1 MTKRSE
7 KALGI
12 LWLFF
17 CMALPLLHMLLSR
30 GSYIDADMSSEFL
43 LARLL
48 AEEGGILSKNWLYS
62 TELRVLNTQLVFA
75 AFFRL
80 SDNWFLVRVLST
92 LLLWGILLGSYGFML
107 RAMGL
112 GRWFCL
118 TAAPLF
124 LPFSWDQS
132 RVLILGLYYIPHVS
146 ISFITLGL
154 MVSLHK
160 GRNALWVYPLSCLL
174 ALASGLGG
182 IRQLAILYI
191 PLCMA
196 TFLSALLRREKQEWQ
211 QFLLSVVLLAFSALG
226 YWGNQLLREQYHFH
240 NYDTLSFRF
249 DLSGLQY
256 LPDGLLRWFGSIG
269 AFSAVSVWIAAA
281 ALCLLLTVL
290 LLLLLRQKK
299 LGSSQLLIPL
309 FFLSGLAALTGI
321 YCLTDMEYAPR
332 YYLPVLVFL
341 FPLLAMAWEHH
352 NGRWAAAFLIGC
364 LGINSFSTAAVYR
377 QAPDS
382 SGHREIAEMLV
393 QEGYTQGYASFEH
406 SNVLTEYS
414 NGKIETW
421 TFLKDPHYMH
431 EWLQDARHLSTLP
444 EGKIFLLLSGDEG
457 PTPNRAP
464 FYETDE
470 LSLYGFED
478 QADWIRYL
486 YSWHNSFEGES
497 TYLINGYDREGSRYL
512 PPNGISH
519 GPYIT
524 LVPGQ
529 YSVHI
534 RGDGLLQAA
543 FDVCK
548 DGSEIIAPLD
558 IREHSYS
565 DIVYTFDLDQKAEN
579 VEFRIYNYSSD
590 TFSLQ
595 DISVDFLAPG

>member
-1 MTKRSE
+1 
-7 KALGI
+7 
-12 LWLFF
+12 
-17 CMALPLLHMLLSR
+17 MALPLLHIFLSR
-30 GSYIDADMSSEFL
+30 GSYIDSDMSSELL
-43 LARLL
+43 LAKLL

-107 RAMGL
+107 RSMGL
-112 GRWFCL
+112 ERWFCL

-154 MVSLHK
+154 MLSLHK

-191 PLCMA
+191 PLCIA
-196 TFLSALLRREKQEWQ
+196 AFLSALFRREKQEWRQ
-211 QFLLSVVLLAFSALG
+211 LLLSAVLLAFSTLG

-240 NYDTLSFRF
+240 NYDKLSFRF

-256 LPDGLLRWFGSIG
+256 LPDGLLRWLGSNR
-269 AFSAVSVWIAAA
+269 AFSAASVWIAAA
-281 ALCLLLTVL
+281 ALCLLLVL
-290 LLLLLRQKK
+290 LLSLLLRQEKI
-299 LGSSQLLIPL
+299 GSRQLLIPL
-309 FFLSGLAALTGI
+309 FFLSGLAVLTGI

-332 YYLPVLVFL
+332 YYLPVFVFL
-341 FPLLAMAWEHH
+341 FPLLAMVWEHGA
-352 NGRWAAAFLIGC
+352 GRRAAVVLVAC
-364 LGINSFSTAAVYR
+364 LCINSLYTASVYR
-377 QAPDS
+377 QVPDS
-382 SGHREIAEMLV
+382 SVHRDIADRLV
-393 QEGYTQGYASFEH
+393 EEGYTKGYASFEH
-406 SNVLTEYS
+406 ASILTEHS
-414 NGKIETW
+414 NGKIEVW
-421 TFLKDPHYMH
+421 TFLKKPHYIH
-431 EWLQDARHLSTLP
+431 EWLQNARHLDTLP
-444 EGKIFLLLSGDEG
+444 EGKIFLLLAGDEG
-457 PTPNRAP
+457 PAP
-464 FYETDE
+464 DRSPIYRSDE

-478 QADWIRYL
+478 QRDWMDYL
-486 YSWHNSFEGES
+486 YSWVDSFDGES
-497 TYLINGYDREGSRYL
+497 PYLINGYDREGSRYL

-519 GPYIT
+519 GPYIP
-524 LVPGQ
+524 LGPGR
-529 YSVHI
+529 YSVHL

-548 DGSEIIAPLD
+548 DGSELVTPLN
-558 IREHSYS
+558 IEERSNS
-565 DIVYTFDLDQKAEN
+565 DIVFTFELEQKAAN
-579 VEFRIYNYSSD
+579 VEFRIFNNSSD
-590 TFSLQ
+590 TFALH